1 MDTSKSVVELIEI
14 ESEGFASQVYDV
26 VMGGNAL
33 SKSTMF
39 VVIDELLQDLISQS
53 RDTKDQIDM
62 LWIVHRARQSL
73 RDVMADEETTSE

>member
-1 MDTSKSVVELIEI
+1 MDTSKPVLELIEL

-39 VVIDELLQDLISQS
+39 VIIDELLQDLISQS
-53 RDTKDQIDM
+53 RDLTDQIDM

-73 RDVMADEETTSE
+73 RDVMIEEAASE